1 MNARSNINIVSE
13 IGKLKTVIL
22 HRPDEELHNIVPQN
36 LEMVLFDDIPY
47 LKGMQQEHDDFASVI
62 TSFGSNVIYIKN
74 LLADILKDKKTKKDI
89 LHQII
94 EKDIL
99 GCDYIE
105 QCILDYLFDLN
116 ALDTAKC
123 LIKGLSITDVSKI
136 KKQEV
141 LSDYMPQMYMFYM
154 PPLPNM
160 YFMRDGAAA
169 IENGLSI
176 HTMKNPIR
184 KRESRILRAIYT
196 HHEFFNKNHAPLW
209 YDNNIQS
216 STIEG
221 GDILVPSAAS
231 VLVGLSQRT
240 DASAAQILANNLF
253 HKNSHIQNVY
263 AVQLPRIRAFMHL
276 DTVCTMVDYDKFTI
290 YPSIDEHMNIVKMI
304 RGKNNQIHFTK
315 MDSLKATL
323 QDALNIKHIDL
334 IKSGGGDPI
343 IAAREQ
349 WNDSTNTFVLSPGV
363 VIAYDRNEISNEVLE
378 NHGIKVI
385 RIKGS
390 ELVRGRGGPRCM
402 TMPICREEII

>member
-1 MNARSNINIVSE
+1 MNATSPIRITSE

-47 LKGMQQEHDDFASVI
+47 LKGMQKEHDDFASVL
-62 TSFGSNVIYIKN
+62 TSFGANVIYIKDM
-74 LLADILKDKKTKKDI
+74 LADILQNKSTKKEI

-105 QCILDYLFDLN
+105 QCILDYLFDLDAQN
-116 ALDTAKC
+116 TAAC
-123 LIKGLSITDVSKI
+123 LIKGLSVTDVAKI

-141 LSDYMPQMYMFYM
+141 LGDYMPQMYMFYM
-154 PPLPNM
+154 SPLPNM
-160 YFMRDGAAA
+160 YFMRDSAAA
-169 IENGLSI
+169 IGEGLSI

-184 KRESRILRAIYT
+184 KRESRIVRAIYA
-196 HHEFFNKNHAPLW
+196 HHDFFAGKNVPLW

-221 GDILVPSAAS
+221 GDILVLSASS
-231 VLVGLSQRT
+231 VVIGLSQRT
-240 DASAAQILANNLF
+240 DASAVQILADNLF
-253 HKNSHIQNVY
+253 KQNSQIQNVY
-263 AVQLPRIRAFMHL
+263 AVQLPRMRAFMHL
-276 DTVCTMVDYDKFTI
+276 DTVCTMVDHDKFTI
-290 YPSIDEHMNIVKMI
+290 YPTIDEHMNIVKMT
-304 RGKNNQIHFTK
+304 RSSNNQLRFVK
-315 MDSLKATL
+315 MDNLKATL
-323 QDALNIKHIDL
+323 EDALNTKHVDL

-363 VIAYDRNEISNEVLE
+363 VVAYDRNEISNEVLE
-378 NHGIKVI
+378 THGIKVI

-402 TMPICREEII
+402 TMPICREEIE

>member
-1 MNARSNINIVSE
+1 MMRSNINITSE
-13 IGKLKTVIL
+13 ISKLKTVIL

-62 TSFGSNVIYIKN
+62 ITFGANVIYIKD
-74 LLADILKDKKTKKDI
+74 LLADILEDKKTKKDI

-116 ALDTAKC
+116 ASETAKC
-123 LIKGLSITDVSKI
+123 LIKGLSITDVAKI

-184 KRESRILRAIYT
+184 KRESRILRAIYK
-196 HHEFFNKNHAPLW
+196 HHEFFNKNNVPLW

-221 GDILVPSAAS
+221 GDILVTSSAS
-231 VLVGLSQRT
+231 MLVGLSQRT

-253 HKNSHIQNVY
+253 YQNSRIQDVY
-263 AVQLPRIRAFMHL
+263 AVQLPKIRAFMHL

-290 YPSIDEHMNIVKMI
+290 YPSIDEHMNIIKMT
-304 RGKNNQIHFTK
+304 RGKNNQIHFTR
-315 MDSLKATL
+315 MDSLKSTL
-323 QDALNIKHIDL
+323 QDALNTKHIDL

-378 NHGIKVI
+378 KHDIKVI